1 MAFETETVL
10 ITRICL
16 VGVYFYMFWF
26 FRNNYL
32 KSKAV
37 GFINKFF
44 VGYAF
49 FFLVLFGFQVG
60 YAITELGDY
69 FHWFS
74 TAWIRGD
81 FLGTGDDAVMAPTLF
96 LYNLV
101 QPIFILGIA
110 SLMLLVAG
118 QVYPLEL
125 TLNWNKT
132 IITKYL
138 LIVAAGVM
146 TIFIPVLTWTYYA
159 FGFLFAAILGMVIGL
174 LMNIG
179 VNAKLARET
188 TGELRKRSIT
198 IIFASLLFY
207 MGFIWTLEIEEISL
221 GDFAWDTVF
230 GSVLQGFS
238 ALLYRRGLRI
248 APTSSDI
255 ARAAALRKRNRFLV
269 YFLGVIIAFFI
280 CVLIAIITFQGEFSI
295 LEYSISTLGVTV
307 HNPNGWYFFTAAL
320 FVAAIGLIPYY
331 IVLLKLFGS
340 TNKALAIIMCILY
353 LLTSVGL
360 IMAGLFQEES
370 DYRSLHLVSAY
381 IGFGG
386 FFLAGIFTW
395 ILVGMKLSGQEGRKA
410 PKVVAF
416 IIAIASLSTGAALF
430 IIHLVMHEID
440 IINFDG
446 EPISP
451 FIGFPFTE
459 WLLVFTIFLD
469 KLLIGLIIA
478 SFLPTESA
486 ANGKTTGVIPPRS

>member
-1 MAFETETVL
+1 MAFETEIVL
-10 ITRICL
+10 ITRFCL

-26 FRNNYL
+26 FRKNYI
-32 KSKAV
+32 KSKAA

-60 YAITELGDY
+60 YSITEMGDY

-81 FLGTGDDAVMAPTLF
+81 FLGYSEPDIIAPTLF

-110 SLMLLVAG
+110 SLMLLIAG

-125 TLNWNKT
+125 TLNWNKA

-159 FGFLFAAILGMVIGL
+159 FGFLLAAIVGVIIGL

-179 VNAKLARET
+179 VNAKLARIS
-188 TGELRKRSIT
+188 TGELRRRSIT
-198 IIFASLLFY
+198 IIFASILFY
-207 MGFIWTLEIEEISL
+207 LGFIWTLEIKEISL
-221 GDFAWDTVF
+221 GDFAWDTAF
-230 GSVLQGFS
+230 GSILQGIS
-238 ALLYRRGLRI
+238 AILYRQGLRI
-248 APTSSDI
+248 APTSSEI
-255 ARAAALRKRNRFLV
+255 ARSAALRTRNRFLA
-269 YFLGVIIAFFI
+269 YFFGIIIAFFI
-280 CVLIAIITFQGEFSI
+280 CLLISLVMFPVEYSI
-295 LEYSISTLGVTV
+295 LEYSISTLGVTGQ
-307 HNPNGWYFFTAAL
+307 NPNGWYFFTAAL

-331 IVLLKLFGS
+331 VILVKLLGSINKVL
-340 TNKALAIIMCILY
+340 AVIMFILY
-353 LLTSVGL
+353 VLTSAGL

-370 DYRSLHLVSAY
+370 AYRSLHLISAY

-395 ILVGMKLSGQEGRKA
+395 ILVGMMISRQEGKKTRKIV
-410 PKVVAF
+410 PYL
-416 IIAIASLSTGAALF
+416 IAIASLSTGAALF
-430 IIHLVMHEID
+430 IIHLVLDETG

-446 EPISP
+446 DPYGP

-459 WLLVFTIFLD
+459 WLLVITIFVD

-478 SFLPTESA
+478 SFLPHRQP
-486 ANGKTTGVIPPRS
+486 I